1 MAAFTGLAWGNP
13 LVPRDALL
21 TWNPETMSEDT
32 QAAAVP
38 VPGIRKSPRR
48 ALAFAV
54 WTAVLGALWG
64 ILAGADPASW
74 VIGIP
79 AVAAAL
85 WAKSRLSDTRIQG
98 LSTPGLIRF
107 VPYFLWESIKGGTD
121 VALRVLGRRVRV
133 DPGYVD
139 YPLRLRRPS
148 ARVLFMDVVNLLPG
162 TLTADVQGD
171 RATIH
176 TLDRGA
182 DPMQSLMALEER
194 VAALFGEPLAASPS
208 AHP

>member
-1 MAAFTGLAWGNP
+1 
-13 LVPRDALL
+13 L

-32 QAAAVP
+32 QPAAVP
-38 VPGIRKSPRR
+38 FPGIRECLRR
-48 ALAFAV
+48 ALAV
-54 WTAVLGALWG
+54 SLWTTVLASLWV

-85 WAKSRLSDTRIQG
+85 WAKSRLSDARIQG
-98 LSTPGLIRF
+98 LSAPGLIRF
-107 VPYFLWESIKGGTD
+107 VPYFLWESVKGGTD
-121 VALRVLGRRVRV
+121 VALRVLGPRVRV

-139 YPLRLRRPS
+139 YPLRLHRPS
-148 ARVLFMDVVNLLPG
+148 ARLLFLNTVNLLPG

-176 TLDRGA
+176 TLDRGG
-182 DPMQSLMALEER
+182 DLVRSLMALEER
-194 VAALFGEPLAASPS
+194 VAALFGEPLAASRP
-208 AHP
+208 AH